1 MRYTVLRGD
10 TMLELGQFIK
20 EKRESAGLSQKALGE
35 AAGISDSAVQ
45 RIESGS
51 RKTPG
56 WETLCKI
63 AKALDFHPFEI
74 LQNAGY
80 ITVEDLKPYSQPV
93 KGLGELNQAELRYVQ
108 LFADFIKANRQSDE
122 KQ

>member
-1 MRYTVLRGD
+1 
-10 TMLELGQFIK
+10 MLELGQFIK

-63 AKALDFHPFEI
+63 AKAEI
-74 LQNAGY
+74 VRVVA
-80 ITVEDLKPYSQPV
+80 K
-93 KGLGELNQAELRYVQ
+93 
-108 LFADFIKANRQSDE
+108 
-122 KQ
+122 

>member
-1 MRYTVLRGD
+1 
-10 TMLELGQFIK
+10 MLELGQFIK
-20 EKRESAGLSQKALGE
+20 EKREAAGLSQKALGA

-45 RIESGS
+45 RIEAGE

-56 WETLCKI
+56 WDTLCKI

-80 ITVEDLKPYSQPV
+80 ITAEDLKPYSQPLQ
-93 KGLGELNQAELRYVQ
+93 GLSELNQTELKYVQ
-108 LFADFIKANRQSDE
+108 LFADFIKANRPSE
-122 KQ
+122 KKQ

>member
-1 MRYTVLRGD
+1 
-10 TMLELGQFIK
+10 MLELGQFIK
-20 EKRESAGLSQKALGE
+20 EKRKSAGLSQKALGE

-45 RIESGS
+45 RIESGL
-51 RKTPG
+51 RKTPC

-80 ITVEDLKPYSQPV
+80 ITAEDLKPYSQPV
-93 KGLGELNQAELRYVQ
+93 KGLGELNQIELRYVQ